1 MNATDPH
8 RSLASPGKSETEIDA
23 CCSLAGC
30 RVLLAEDGPDNQLLT
45 SYVLRKAG
53 AEVVTVE
60 NGELAV
66 EMALKGLAAGKAFD
80 VILMDMHMP
89 RLDGY
94 GATALL
100 RANDYQGPII
110 ALTADAMNADRDRC
124 LAVGC
129 DDYAT
134 KPIDRRKLI
143 KQVGDCLGSSSMP
156 IDPSAGKH

>member
-1 MNATDPH
+1 MSATDPH
-8 RSLASPGKSETEIDA
+8 QALASPAKSDAEVDA

-53 AEVVTVE
+53 AEVVAVE

-66 EMALKGLAAGKAFD
+66 EMALQGLEAGNPFH

-94 GATALL
+94 DATALL
-100 RANDYQGPII
+100 RTKGYGGPII
-110 ALTADAMNADRDRC
+110 ALTADAMSADRDKC
-124 LAVGC
+124 LAAGC

-134 KPIDRRKLI
+134 KPINRKKLI
-143 KQVGDCLGSSSMP
+143 QQIGDYFGSSSMP
-156 IDPSAGKH
+156 MDRSLMKH